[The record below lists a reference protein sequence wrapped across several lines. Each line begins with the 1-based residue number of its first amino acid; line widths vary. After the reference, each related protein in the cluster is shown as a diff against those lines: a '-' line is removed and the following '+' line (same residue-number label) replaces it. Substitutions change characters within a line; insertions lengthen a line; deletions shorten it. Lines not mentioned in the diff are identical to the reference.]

1 MYGTLTVKTQIG
13 ASGATGINTQF
24 HNDGTAT
31 LNCTMEAGSI
41 HSHEGATTI
50 FDGGTY
56 HFTCVENM
64 RNGLKFVSGT
74 FNDLRKVNGQ
84 TQWTD
89 DEFNGGLDVAA
100 KTTLNQPNIPGG
112 KKLIYTHINMP
123 LTAISDFKELGKRN
137 SCYAALAEI
146 TKDHRGL
153 WWPDA
158 EEYLLQHW
166 PNR

>member
-24 HNDGTAT
+24 HNYGTAT

-41 HSHEGATTI
+41 HSPTI

-56 HFTCVENM
+56 HFTCGENM

-74 FNDLRKVNGQ
+74 FNDLRKDNGQ

-100 KTTLNQPNIPGG
+100 KTTPNRPNIPGE
-112 KKLIYTHINMP
+112 KN
-123 LTAISDFKELGKRN
+123 
-137 SCYAALAEI
+137 
-146 TKDHRGL
+146 
-153 WWPDA
+153 
-158 EEYLLQHW
+158 
-166 PNR
+166 

>member
-24 HNDGTAT
+24 HNYGTAT

-64 RNGLKFVSGT
+64 RNGLKFVSAT

-100 KTTLNQPNIPGG
+100 KTTPNQPNIPGG
-112 KKLIYTHINMP
+112 KN
-123 LTAISDFKELGKRN
+123 
-137 SCYAALAEI
+137 
-146 TKDHRGL
+146 
-153 WWPDA
+153 
-158 EEYLLQHW
+158 
-166 PNR
+166 